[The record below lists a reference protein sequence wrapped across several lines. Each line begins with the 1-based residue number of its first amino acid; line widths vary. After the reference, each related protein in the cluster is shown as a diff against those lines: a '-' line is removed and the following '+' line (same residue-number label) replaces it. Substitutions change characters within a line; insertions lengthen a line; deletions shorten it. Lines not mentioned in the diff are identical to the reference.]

1 MSPSQRQRSLRRFST
16 LLISRALASKLL
28 GFAREVMMAH
38 VLGASMIA
46 DGFRAAT
53 VAVLIPLAFLQN
65 ESVPAI
71 MIPMHREALEGGN
84 PPRSLGAL
92 TVVIGLM
99 STLIM
104 LVIQLLGEI
113 WINAI
118 VGGFSPEGRELTLR
132 FVRMMAFGMPA
143 SAILNVLA
151 AGEIALGR
159 TRLTNVRAS
168 LLNVAVLAGI
178 GLLVLTGDAFALAC
192 AFTVA
197 FNGLALWGL
206 LTLWREGVL
215 SFSGL
220 TFRIVVAKGAEFSR
234 RLRALLAL
242 PLAEQGNVWI
252 ERLTASRLT
261 TGAVASLDYARSLT
275 ESAVLLISQPLGMAV
290 LSHHT
295 RDPRAQTEALLRPL
309 LAVTLP
315 ASAFL
320 LVFSADIVR
329 LIYFRGAFGDEA
341 LLLTSHALKG
351 VACGVWA
358 ATLGWIL
365 IRLLNGSGRNGVAAV
380 IIVSGYLVNMG
391 FNLLI
396 PTLSGSP
403 EAGML
408 LLGLGEALRSIVLLL
423 GVVIVLGEP
432 RKVLT
437 PMGLAL
443 LPALLMVALS
453 LLIQSEIAGMLP
465 RLFVGGL
472 AYLVCLVFAVG
483 LLMPTMVSSAF
494 SRLRRTFK
502 VRGELS

>member
-1 MSPSQRQRSLRRFST
+1 MSASQRSLRRFSA
-16 LLISRALASKLL
+16 LLISGALASKLL
-28 GFAREVMMAH
+28 GFAREVLMAH
-38 VLGASMIA
+38 VLGASMVA
-46 DGFRAAT
+46 DGFRAAMA
-53 VAVLIPLAFLQN
+53 AVLIPLAFLQN

-71 MIPMHREALEGGN
+71 MIPMHRDALQQDN

-92 TVVIGLM
+92 TIVVA
-99 STLIM
+99 LISGAVM
-104 LVIQLLGEI
+104 LVVQLLGEV
-113 WINAI
+113 WVDAI
-118 VGGFSPEGRELTLR
+118 VGGFSSEGRELTLH
-132 FVRMMAFGMPA
+132 FVRMMSFGMPA

-168 LLNVAVLAGI
+168 LLNVAVLCGI
-178 GLLVLTGDAFALAC
+178 GLLVLTGDAFILAC
-192 AFTVA
+192 AFTIA

-206 LTLWREGVL
+206 VTMRREGVL

-220 TFRIVVAKGAEFSR
+220 TVQIVVAKGAEFFR
-234 RLRALLAL
+234 RLRVLLAL

-252 ERLTASRLT
+252 ERLTASKLT
-261 TGAVASLDYARSLT
+261 IGAVASLDYARSLT
-275 ESAVLLISQPLGMAV
+275 ESALLLISQPLGMAV

-309 LAVTLP
+309 LALTLP

-320 LVFSADIVR
+320 LVFSTDIVR

-351 VACGVWA
+351 IACGVWA

-365 IRLLNGSGRNGVAAV
+365 IRLLNGAGRNGVAAL

-396 PTLSGSP
+396 PTLSSSP
-403 EAGML
+403 AAGMQ
-408 LLGLGEALRSIVLLL
+408 LLGIGEALRSGVLLL
-423 GVVIVLGEP
+423 GIVVVLGEP

-437 PMGLAL
+437 PIGFAL
-443 LPALLMVALS
+443 LPALLMVALG
-453 LLIQSEIAGMLP
+453 LMIQDTVAGMLP

-472 AYLVCLVFAVG
+472 AYLVCLAFAVG
-483 LLMPTMVSSAF
+483 LLMPTTVSSAF
-494 SRLRRTFK
+494 RHVRRTFK
-502 VRGELS
+502 MRGELN